1 MRNVW
6 ETFIYL
12 YDINFKGVSIMNIF
26 HLEKLHK
33 AAIYG
38 SSLTIVASS
47 ILFSSPV
54 LADDGLQV
62 EELIVTAQKRPE
74 NLQDVPISI
83 TTLTEQ
89 ALNDLNIKDF
99 ADYVMQLPS
108 VSAIQRRP
116 GMGQIFI
123 RGISDSGNSNQSL
136 QGPAAAIYLD
146 ESPVTMVGD
155 NLDIH
160 IYDIERIEALSGPQ
174 GTLYGAASQAGNLR
188 IITKKPTD
196 EFDSGFNLSFDST
209 SGGGLSNMV
218 ESFINIPLSENAAI
232 RIVGYND
239 RDAGYIDSV
248 SDSITF
254 PLSGITKGNDDY
266 VENDFNDSV
275 KSGYRAALRINLDDN
290 WVLDG
295 SIMGQNLESDGV
307 WDHDPDRLGA
317 YKVGRFFEDSQ
328 EDDWTRFSAT
338 ITGDL
343 GFADLTFTTSSL
355 DRDFEVLSDYSHYSI
370 GGYVEGY
377 YTCYTPDTN
386 PCVDP
391 SVQFENDT
399 SQTFDTHEIRLSS
412 NSDNRLSWI
421 LGAFYTENETKYN
434 SQWHV
439 PTIPSDRK
447 VPTSED
453 LYYQTDQVRKDSED
467 AIFGE
472 LYYQL
477 NDKTNITIG
486 HRRFDNE
493 TKLNGFVGTVVWPSN
508 LIGSSTRP
516 DNVNSLFKGKDSIS
530 KLNIAYDVSDDTM
543 IYLTK
548 SEGYRPGGA
557 NRAEQLGST
566 YDADFLKN
574 TEFGFKSI
582 FSNGKAR
589 LNGALYQMNWDDIQ
603 LGWFEPSISLLGL
616 VDNIGKAESS
626 GYELDLRYLLT
637 ANLSFNIAASKN
649 DAKLKADY
657 VLRGSVRAINGQDL
671 PLTPDLKYNF
681 NVNYESNKGNIMQF
695 NYVYVDSMWNSL
707 FYDNRE
713 KQDSYAIA
721 NFFYIK
727 PINDNSSIQIYI
739 DNIFDEKAE
748 LYINYGDDLRLI
760 TVNRPRVIGIKYS
773 WNFN

>member
-1 MRNVW
+1 MNMDIFRF
-6 ETFIYL
+6 EKIYKAVTKNTIL
-12 YDINFKGVSIMNIF
+12 ASAVLMASPSITAQEDRKI
-26 HLEKLHK
+26 
-33 AAIYG
+33 
-38 SSLTIVASS
+38 
-47 ILFSSPV
+47 
-54 LADDGLQV
+54 
-62 EELIVTAQKRPE
+62 EEVIVTAQKKSE
-74 NLQDVPISI
+74 NLQDVPISVN
-83 TTLTEQ
+83 TLSNED
-89 ALNDLNIKDF
+89 LNNLNIKDF
-99 ADYVMQLPS
+99 SDYVLQLPS

-116 GMGQIFI
+116 GMGQIFM
-123 RGISDSGNSNQSL
+123 RGISDGGNENQSL
-136 QGPAAAIYLD
+136 QGPAVAIYLD
-146 ESPVTMVGD
+146 ESPVTMIGD
-155 NLDIH
+155 NLDVH
-160 IYDIERIEALSGPQ
+160 VYDIERIESLSGPQ

-188 IITKKPTD
+188 IITNKPSS
-196 EFDSGFNLSFDST
+196 EFDSGFNVSLEST

-218 ESFINIPLSENAAI
+218 ESFINIPLSDNAAI

-239 RDAGYIDSV
+239 KDAGYIDSV

-254 PLSGITKGNDDY
+254 PLSGITRGNDDY
-266 VENDFNDSV
+266 VENNFNDSI

-307 WDHDPDRLGA
+307 WDHDPDRLGD

-370 GGYVEGY
+370 DGFVEGY
-377 YTCYTPDTN
+377 YTCYTSYFG

-391 SVQFENDT
+391 SIQFENDT

-421 LGAFYTENETKYN
+421 LGAFYTENETKFN
-434 SQWHV
+434 SQWH
-439 PTIPSDRK
+439 IPPIHPDAK
-447 VPTSED
+447 VPTSKD

-493 TKLNGFVGTVVWPSN
+493 TKLNGFVGTVWWPSS
-508 LIGSSTRP
+508 LYGSSTRP
-516 DNVNSLFKGKDSIS
+516 DNVNSVFKGKDSIT

-557 NRAEQLGST
+557 NRTQQLGAT

-603 LGWFEPSISLLGL
+603 LGWFDPDISLLGL

-637 ANLSFNIAASKN
+637 DNLSFNIAASKN

-657 VLRGSVRAINGQDL
+657 VLRGSVRARNGQDL
-671 PLTPDLKYNF
+671 PFTPDLKYNF
-681 NVNYESNKGNIMQF
+681 NINYESNKGNIMQL
-695 NYVYVDSMWNSL
+695 NYAYVDSMWNDL
-707 FYDNRE
+707 FYADRE
-713 KQDSYAIA
+713 KQDSYGIA
-721 NFFYIK
+721 NFFFIK

-739 DNIFDEKAE
+739 DNILGKKAE
-748 LYINYGDDLRLI
+748 LYINSEDIQRLI
-760 TVNRPRVIGIKYS
+760 TVNRPRSIGIKYS

>member
-1 MRNVW
+1 MDIFRF
-6 ETFIYL
+6 EKIYKAVTKNTIL
-12 YDINFKGVSIMNIF
+12 ASAVLMASPSITAQEDRKI
-26 HLEKLHK
+26 
-33 AAIYG
+33 
-38 SSLTIVASS
+38 
-47 ILFSSPV
+47 
-54 LADDGLQV
+54 
-62 EELIVTAQKRPE
+62 EEVIVTAQKKSE
-74 NLQDVPISI
+74 NLQDVPISVN
-83 TTLTEQ
+83 TLSNED
-89 ALNDLNIKDF
+89 LNNLNIKDF
-99 ADYVMQLPS
+99 SDYVLQLPS

-116 GMGQIFI
+116 GMGQIFM
-123 RGISDSGNSNQSL
+123 RGISDGGNSNQSL
-136 QGPAAAIYLD
+136 QGPAVAIYLD
-146 ESPVTMVGD
+146 ESPVTMIGD
-155 NLDIH
+155 NLDVH
-160 IYDIERIEALSGPQ
+160 VYDIERIESLSGPQ

-188 IITKKPTD
+188 IITNKPSSD
-196 EFDSGFNLSFDST
+196 FDTGFNVSLDTT

-218 ESFINIPLSENAAI
+218 ESFINIPLSDNAAI

-239 RDAGYIDSV
+239 KDAGYIDSV

-254 PLSGITKGNDDY
+254 PLSGITRGNADF

-307 WDHDPDRLGA
+307 WDHDPDRLGT

-370 GGYVEGY
+370 DGFVEGY
-377 YTCYTPDTN
+377 YTCYTSYFG

-391 SVQFENDT
+391 SIQFENDT

-434 SQWHV
+434 SQWH
-439 PTIPSDRK
+439 IPPIHPDAK
-447 VPTSED
+447 VPTSKD

-493 TKLNGFVGTVVWPSN
+493 TKLNGFVGTVWWPSS
-508 LIGSSTRP
+508 LYGSSTRP
-516 DNVNSLFKGKDSIS
+516 DNVNSVFKGKDSIT
-530 KLNIAYDVSDDTM
+530 KLNIAYDVTDDTM

-557 NRAEQLGST
+557 NRTQQLGST

-603 LGWFEPSISLLGL
+603 LGWFDSSISLLGL

-637 ANLSFNIAASKN
+637 DNLSFNIAASKN

-657 VLRGSVRAINGQDL
+657 VLRGSVRARNGQDL
-671 PLTPDLKYNF
+671 PFTPDLKYNF
-681 NVNYESNKGNIMQF
+681 NVNYESNEGNIMQL
-695 NYVYVDSMWNSL
+695 NYAYVDSMWNDL
-707 FYDNRE
+707 FFTNRE

-748 LYINYGDDLRLI
+748 LYINSEDIQRLI
-760 TVNRPRVIGIKYS
+760 TVNRPRSIGIKYS

>member
-1 MRNVW
+1 MASP
-6 ETFIYL
+6 
-12 YDINFKGVSIMNIF
+12 SITAQEDRKI
-26 HLEKLHK
+26 
-33 AAIYG
+33 
-38 SSLTIVASS
+38 
-47 ILFSSPV
+47 
-54 LADDGLQV
+54 
-62 EELIVTAQKRPE
+62 EEVIVTAQKKSE
-74 NLQDVPISI
+74 NLQDVPISVN
-83 TTLTEQ
+83 TLSNED
-89 ALNDLNIKDF
+89 LNNLNIKDF
-99 ADYVMQLPS
+99 SDYVLQLPS

-116 GMGQIFI
+116 GMGQIFM
-123 RGISDSGNSNQSL
+123 RGISDGGNSNQSL
-136 QGPAAAIYLD
+136 QGPAVAIYLD
-146 ESPVTMVGD
+146 ESPVTMIGD
-155 NLDIH
+155 NLDVH
-160 IYDIERIEALSGPQ
+160 VYDIERIESLSGPQ

-188 IITKKPTD
+188 IITNKPSSD
-196 EFDSGFNLSFDST
+196 FDTGFNVSLDTT

-218 ESFINIPLSENAAI
+218 ESFINIPLSDNAAI

-239 RDAGYIDSV
+239 KDAGYIDSV

-254 PLSGITKGNDDY
+254 PLSGITRGNDDY

-307 WDHDPDRLGA
+307 WDHDPDRLGS

-370 GGYVEGY
+370 DGYVEGY
-377 YTCYTPDTN
+377 YTCYTSYFG

-391 SVQFENDT
+391 SIQFENDT

-434 SQWHV
+434 SQWH
-439 PTIPSDRK
+439 IPPIHPDAK
-447 VPTSED
+447 VPTSKD
-453 LYYQTDQVRKDSED
+453 LYYQTEQVRKDSED

-493 TKLNGFVGTVVWPSN
+493 TKLNGFVGTVWWPSS

-516 DNVNSLFKGKDSIS
+516 DNVNSVFKGKDSIT

-557 NRAEQLGST
+557 NRTQQLGST

-603 LGWFEPSISLLGL
+603 LGWFDSSISLLGL

-637 ANLSFNIAASKN
+637 DNLSFNIAASKN

-657 VLRGSVRAINGQDL
+657 VLRGSVRARNGQDL
-671 PLTPDLKYNF
+671 PFTPDLKYNF
-681 NVNYESNKGNIMQF
+681 NVNYESNEGNIMQL
-695 NYVYVDSMWNSL
+695 NYAYVDSMWNDL
-707 FYDNRE
+707 FYADRE

-748 LYINYGDDLRLI
+748 LFINSEDIQRLI
-760 TVNRPRVIGIKYS
+760 TVNRPRSIGIKYS
-773 WNFN
+773 WNLN

>member
-1 MRNVW
+1 MDIFRF
-6 ETFIYL
+6 EKIYKAVTKNTIL
-12 YDINFKGVSIMNIF
+12 ASAVLMASPSITAQEDRKI
-26 HLEKLHK
+26 
-33 AAIYG
+33 
-38 SSLTIVASS
+38 
-47 ILFSSPV
+47 
-54 LADDGLQV
+54 
-62 EELIVTAQKRPE
+62 EEVIVTAQKKSE
-74 NLQDVPISI
+74 NLQDVPISVN
-83 TTLTEQ
+83 TLSNED
-89 ALNDLNIKDF
+89 LNNLNIKDF
-99 ADYVMQLPS
+99 SDYVLQLPS

-116 GMGQIFI
+116 GMGQIFM
-123 RGISDSGNSNQSL
+123 RGISDGGNSNQSL
-136 QGPAAAIYLD
+136 QGPAVAIYLD
-146 ESPVTMVGD
+146 ESPVTMIGD
-155 NLDIH
+155 NLDVH
-160 IYDIERIEALSGPQ
+160 VYDIERIESLSGPQ

-188 IITKKPTD
+188 IITNKPSSD
-196 EFDSGFNLSFDST
+196 FDTGFNVSLDTT

-218 ESFINIPLSENAAI
+218 ESFINIPLSDNAAI

-239 RDAGYIDSV
+239 KDAGYIDSV

-254 PLSGITKGNDDY
+254 PLSGITRGNDDY

-307 WDHDPDRLGA
+307 WDHDPDRLGS

-370 GGYVEGY
+370 DGYVEGY
-377 YTCYTPDTN
+377 YTCYTSYFG

-391 SVQFENDT
+391 SIQFENDT

-421 LGAFYTENETKYN
+421 LGAFYSENETKYN
-434 SQWHV
+434 SQWH
-439 PTIPSDRK
+439 IPPIHPDAK
-447 VPTSED
+447 VPTSKD
-453 LYYQTDQVRKDSED
+453 LYYQTEQVRKDSED

-493 TKLNGFVGTVVWPSN
+493 TKLNGFVGTVWWPSS

-516 DNVNSLFKGKDSIS
+516 DNVNSVFKGKDSIT

-557 NRAEQLGST
+557 NRTQQLGST

-603 LGWFEPSISLLGL
+603 LGWFDSSISLLGL

-637 ANLSFNIAASKN
+637 DNLSFNIAASKN

-657 VLRGSVRAINGQDL
+657 VLRGSVRARNGQDL
-671 PLTPDLKYNF
+671 PFTPDLKYNF
-681 NVNYESNKGNIMQF
+681 NVNYESNEGNIMQL
-695 NYVYVDSMWNSL
+695 NYAYVDSMWNDL
-707 FYDNRE
+707 FYADRE

-748 LYINYGDDLRLI
+748 LFINSEDIQRLI
-760 TVNRPRVIGIKYS
+760 TVNRPRSIGIKYS
-773 WNFN
+773 WNLN